1 MNQFWRL
8 TISSLTLTLSSLALA
23 QGQTAPPNRQ
33 QDLYDRYYGTQSK
46 TPVAKPSTKAA
57 KATRQRPRVV
67 RESVDTERP
76 VAVVRQPVAYRAT
89 NIQIGARGGVLTP
102 LLLDKNTSFSAGT
115 DFVGGVMLVLGSGWM
130 QFQPE
135 VNYSRTAFRSRFLGT
150 GIRRAATDQ
159 VVVPMLARFSLGR
172 AAGNQVYA
180 LAGPYGAYGTS
191 TSLNGQKVRFDPDE
205 RRLSY
210 GAAAGIGVAIRTG
223 PGHINLELRGRYQLS
238 ATNQA
243 VFESRPSSIHTE
255 ATLSYLYPLGRR

>member
-8 TISSLTLTLSSLALA
+8 TLSSLTLTLSSLVLA
-23 QGQTAPPNRQ
+23 QGQTAPSNRRQ
-33 QDLYDRYYGTQSK
+33 ELYDRYYGVDAK
-46 TPVAKPSTKAA
+46 RPAAKPPTKAA
-57 KATRQRPRVV
+57 KVPRQRPRIVQ
-67 RESVDTERP
+67 ESAEADRP
-76 VAVVRQPVAYRAT
+76 VAVVRQPVAYRTT
-89 NIQIGARGGVLTP
+89 NVQIGARGGVLTP
-102 LLLDKNTSFSAGT
+102 VLLDKNTSFSAGT
-115 DFVGGVMLVLGSGWM
+115 DFVGGVMLVLGSGWV

-150 GIRRAATDQ
+150 GVRRAATDQ
-159 VVVPMLARFSLGR
+159 VVIPILARFSLGH

-180 LAGPYGAYGTS
+180 LVGPYGAYGTS

-205 RRLSY
+205 RRVSY

-243 VFESRPSSIHTE
+243 VFESRPNSIYME